1 VKRTKIVATI
11 GPASESKKALTKM
24 IESGMN
30 VARLNFSHGTH
41 EMHGSVVDSVRSI
54 DRTIG
59 ILLDTQGPKIR
70 TGKFDGE
77 VIFKEGATVS
87 IKNQDII
94 GNSKEFSIDYKDLHK
109 GAKKGRRIVL
119 NDGAVELIIIKV
131 VGDCIICKVKNSG
144 IVSSHKGVNLPN
156 WDITIPSLT
165 EKDKKDIKFG
175 ISKKVD
181 FIAYSFVRTAEDI
194 KKLRDYLKKIDTKN
208 IDIVAKIETA
218 EAVEN
223 LEEIITASDGVM
235 IARGDLAVEI
245 ELEKVPTVQ
254 RKVIELCAKHNKY
267 SIVAT
272 EMLQS
277 MSESPRPTRA
287 EISDVANAVFQGT
300 DAVMLSGETTVGKYP
315 IQTVETMGRILF
327 EAETDM
333 KEAQNMKEAIITTK
347 DEEIALNSV
356 RASGDLGIGAILIP
370 TKTGHSAKLVSRYRP
385 KAKVFALVPSEQILR
400 KMSILYGIEGII
412 ADYSKTTLEVVKET
426 ARKLVKEDKLDPSE
440 SVVIVGEYRSDEA
453 NMQIIIEAK
462 RLLPP

>member
-1 VKRTKIVATI
+1 
-11 GPASESKKALTKM
+11 
-24 IESGMN
+24 
-30 VARLNFSHGTH
+30 
-41 EMHGSVVDSVRSI
+41 
-54 DRTIG
+54 
-59 ILLDTQGPKIR
+59 
-70 TGKFDGE
+70 
-77 VIFKEGATVS
+77 
-87 IKNQDII
+87 
-94 GNSKEFSIDYKDLHK
+94 
-109 GAKKGRRIVL
+109 
-119 NDGAVELIIIKV
+119 
-131 VGDCIICKVKNSG
+131 
-144 IVSSHKGVNLPN
+144 
-156 WDITIPSLT
+156 
-165 EKDKKDIKFG
+165 
-175 ISKKVD
+175 
-181 FIAYSFVRTAEDI
+181 
-194 KKLRDYLKKIDTKN
+194 
-208 IDIVAKIETA
+208 
-218 EAVEN
+218 
-223 LEEIITASDGVM
+223 M